1 MPRKAR
7 RPSGLEKTVRRTV
20 KRASTT
26 ARRRAN
32 TGGTDLVQAVH
43 TLIKALPVT
52 ELEKRLTGLE
62 KSVAKL
68 EGEIRKAARKVG
80 IGVRSTPSRRGRTA
94 KRASAKG
101 ASTTRATTKRTT
113 TRKAGTGRTT
123 AKRTTRRK
131 TTTRRTGTAI
141 D

>member
-7 RPSGLEKTVRRTV
+7 RTSGLEKTVRRTV

-32 TGGTDLVQAVH
+32 TGGADLIQAVH
-43 TLIKALPVT
+43 GLIKALPVT
-52 ELEKRLTGLE
+52 ELEKRLSGLE

-68 EGEIRKAARKVG
+68 EVEIRKAAQRVG
-80 IGVRSTPSRRGRTA
+80 IGVRSTPTPRRRTA
-94 KRASAKG
+94 KG
-101 ASTTRATTKRTT
+101 AGTTGATSKRTT
-113 TRKAGTGRTT
+113 TRKTGTRRTA
-123 AKRTTRRK
+123 AKSTTRRK
-131 TTTRRTGTAI
+131 ATTRRATI